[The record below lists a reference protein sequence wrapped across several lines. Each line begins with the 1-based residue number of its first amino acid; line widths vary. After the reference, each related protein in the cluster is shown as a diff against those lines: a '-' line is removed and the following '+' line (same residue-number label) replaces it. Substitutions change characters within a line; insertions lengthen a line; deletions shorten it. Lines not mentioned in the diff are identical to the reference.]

1 MSITNIP
8 DVSKNISDFLNTPGK
23 LRVFAYLV
31 NGKIEFEEQL
41 IIDDTRLYLGTYDQ
55 WMTRNEVS
63 EKLHFMVD
71 KAKSL

>member
-1 MSITNIP
+1 MSITN
-8 DVSKNISDFLNTPGK
+8 VSKNISDFLNTPGK

-31 NGKIEFEEQL
+31 NGEIEFEEEL
-41 IIDDTRLYLGTYDQ
+41 TIDDKMLYLGTYDQ
-55 WMTRNEVS
+55 WMTRKEVS